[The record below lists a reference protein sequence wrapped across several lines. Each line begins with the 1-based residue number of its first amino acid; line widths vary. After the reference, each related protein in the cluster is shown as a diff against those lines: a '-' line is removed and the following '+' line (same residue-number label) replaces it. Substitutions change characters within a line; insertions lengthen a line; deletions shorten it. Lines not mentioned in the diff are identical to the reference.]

1 MRKPKRIFSYKGKAI
16 NFYENLFNEL
26 VKEFIDLATNKKN
39 YKISLSLDRMDKY
52 SYYKNYGQGY
62 FENISSIEGEENWR
76 ENNENHTIYKYVDE
90 N

>member
-1 MRKPKRIFSYKGKAI
+1 
-16 NFYENLFNEL
+16 
-26 VKEFIDLATNKKN
+26 
-39 YKISLSLDRMDKY
+39 MDKY

-90 N
+90 